1 MQLLEKFN
9 LQYCKYTVLIST
21 NFVIRNIYISIC
33 IYTFLSAYLSIHPS
47 VNGVPKVCVIL
58 GRKSLRDSGTTGN
71 IPPSVFKQGPD
82 QEQVQNA
89 MAHLTTEVLI
99 LFFQCWNNLYWTKLQ
114 TKFTG
119 VCFSIGRMVSVS
131 RLQSAQ
137 PLLLPL
143 PCHPHSSGPVS
154 GTCTTLVS

>member
-21 NFVIRNIYISIC
+21 NFVIRNRCFYLHLHISIC
-33 IYTFLSAYLSIHPS
+33 LSIHSSS

-154 GTCTTLVS
+154 GTCTTLVF